1 MTVSA
6 PIQRVGFVGLGK
18 MGEPMAGHL
27 AKAGFILT
35 VADEAPGIANKFVS
49 DHGGKVATSL
59 IDLAREVEAV
69 ITMLPNGLIVREVLS
84 NGILQGLEPGSVVID
99 MSTSNP
105 VETRETANQAKTNG
119 ITMVDCPVA
128 GGVIFAKDA
137 TLTITTGGDEGVLAR
152 CRPLLDVMG
161 KKIIH
166 CGDIG
171 AGHAMKALNN
181 FINASLLITA
191 FEALSIGKSFG
202 MESETMLQS
211 MMAATTSRNSPI
223 SKKVKPYLNDSNYT
237 TGMALSLLAKDVRIV
252 AEMADALEKFAPIA
266 EQCSALWTDAE
277 KRFGGNQDQIDV
289 ARLWFENT

>member
-1 MTVSA
+1 MTASA

-49 DHGGKVATSL
+49 DHGGKVANSL
-59 IDLAREVEAV
+59 IDLAREVEVV

-84 NGILQGLEPGSVVID
+84 NGVLQGLEPGSIVID

-105 VETRETANQAKTNG
+105 VETRETAKQAKTNG

-161 KKIIH
+161 KEIIH

-202 MESETMLQS
+202 MESETMLRS
-211 MMAATTSRNSPI
+211 MLAATTSRNSPI
-223 SKKVKPYLNDSNYT
+223 SKKVQPYLTDSNYT
-237 TGMALSLLAKDVRIV
+237 TGMALSHLAKDVRIV
-252 AEMADALEKFAPIA
+252 AEMADALDNFAPIA

-277 KRFGGNQDQIDV
+277 KRFGGIQDQIDV
-289 ARLWFENT
+289 ARLWFEHT

>member
-1 MTVSA
+1 MTASA

-35 VADEAPGIANKFVS
+35 VADEAPGIAKKFVS
-49 DHGGKVATSL
+49 DHGGKIANSL

-69 ITMLPNGLIVREVLS
+69 VTMLPNGLIVREVLS
-84 NGILQGLEPGSVVID
+84 NGVFQGLAPGSIVID

-105 VETRETANQAKTNG
+105 VETRETADQAKTHG

-128 GGVIFAKDA
+128 GGVVFARDA
-137 TLTITTGGDEGVLAR
+137 TLTITTGGDEAVLAR
-152 CRPLLDVMG
+152 CQPLSDVMG
-161 KKIIH
+161 KETIY
-166 CGDIG
+166 CGNIG

-202 MESETMLQS
+202 LNSETMLQS
-211 MMAATTSRNSPI
+211 MIAATTNRNSPI
-223 SKKVKPYLNDSNYT
+223 SKKVQPYLADSNYT

-252 AEMADALEKFAPIA
+252 AEMADALDNFAPIA

-277 KRFGGNQDQIDV
+277 KRFGGIQDQIDV
-289 ARLWFENT
+289 ARLWFEKT

>member
-1 MTVSA
+1 MTASA

-105 VETRETANQAKTNG
+105 VEPRETANQAKTNG

-128 GGVIFAKDA
+128 GGVVFARDA
-137 TLTITTGGDEGVLAR
+137 TLTITTGGDDAVLAR
-152 CRPLLDVMG
+152 CQPLLDVMG
-161 KKIIH
+161 KEIIH

-181 FINASLLITA
+181 FINANLLITA

-202 MESETMLQS
+202 LNTETMLQS
-211 MMAATTSRNSPI
+211 MIAATTSRNNPI
-223 SKKVKPYLNDSNYT
+223 SKNI
-237 TGMALSLLAKDVRIV
+237 M
-252 AEMADALEKFAPIA
+252 F
-266 EQCSALWTDAE
+266 C
-277 KRFGGNQDQIDV
+277 
-289 ARLWFENT
+289 

>member
-1 MTVSA
+1 MTASA

-49 DHGGKVATSL
+49 DHGGNVATSL

-84 NGILQGLEPGSVVID
+84 NGILQGLVPGSIVID

-128 GGVIFAKDA
+128 GGVVFARDA
-137 TLTITTGGDEGVLAR
+137 TLTITTGGDGAVLAR
-152 CRPLLDVMG
+152 CQPLLDVMG
-161 KKIIH
+161 KETIH

-181 FINASLLITA
+181 FINANLLITA

-202 MESETMLQS
+202 LNLETMLQS
-211 MMAATTSRNSPI
+211 MIAATTSRNNPI
-223 SKKVKPYLNDSNYT
+223 SKKVQPYLADSNYT

-252 AEMADALEKFAPIA
+252 AEMANALDNFAPIA

-277 KRFGGNQDQIDV
+277 ERFGGTQDQIDV

>member
-1 MTVSA
+1 MTASA
-6 PIQRVGFVGLGK
+6 PIQRIGFVGLGK

-35 VADEAPGIANKFVS
+35 VADEAPGIAKKFVS
-49 DHGGKVATSL
+49 DHGGKIANSL

-69 ITMLPNGLIVREVLS
+69 VTMLPNGLIVREVLS
-84 NGILQGLEPGSVVID
+84 NGVFQGLAPGSIIID

-105 VETRETANQAKTNG
+105 VETRETADQAKTHG

-128 GGVIFAKDA
+128 GGVIFARDA
-137 TLTITTGGDEGVLAR
+137 TLTITTGGDEAVLAR
-152 CRPLLDVMG
+152 CQPLLDVMG
-161 KKIIH
+161 KKTIH

-202 MESETMLQS
+202 LNSETMLQS
-211 MMAATTSRNSPI
+211 MIAATTSRNSPI
-223 SKKVKPYLNDSNYT
+223 SKKVQPYLTDGNYT

-252 AEMADALEKFAPIA
+252 AEMADALDNFAPIA

-277 KRFGGNQDQIDV
+277 ERFGGTQDQIDV
-289 ARLWFENT
+289 ARLWFENS

>member
-1 MTVSA
+1 MTASA

-18 MGEPMAGHL
+18 MGEPMAGNL

-35 VADEAPGIANKFVS
+35 VADEAPGIAKKFVS
-49 DHGGKVATSL
+49 DHGGKIANSL

-69 ITMLPNGLIVREVLS
+69 VTMLPNGLIVREVLS
-84 NGILQGLEPGSVVID
+84 NGVFQGLAPGSIVID

-105 VETRETANQAKTNG
+105 VETRETADQAKTHG

-128 GGVIFAKDA
+128 GGVVFARDA
-137 TLTITTGGDEGVLAR
+137 TLTITTGGDEAVLAR
-152 CRPLLDVMG
+152 CQPLLDVMG
-161 KKIIH
+161 KETIY
-166 CGDIG
+166 CGNIG

-202 MESETMLQS
+202 LNSETMLQS
-211 MMAATTSRNSPI
+211 MIAATTNRNSPI
-223 SKKVKPYLNDSNYT
+223 SKKVQPYLADSNYT

-252 AEMADALEKFAPIA
+252 AEMADALDNFAPIA

-277 KRFGGNQDQIDV
+277 KRFGGIQDQIDV
-289 ARLWFENT
+289 ARLWLENS